1 MINFSKLRATLFVEY
16 SIIYFISMIMIRFN
30 QLKYIMNNV
39 IDKTFSFLLSGFYVR
54 VQNERKTQEVE
65 KFTTITVLNIT
76 KIDAHFCIL

>member
-1 MINFSKLRATLFVEY
+1 
-16 SIIYFISMIMIRFN
+16 
-30 QLKYIMNNV
+30 MNNV